1 MIGWKEIDYKKRNK
15 LLFVGAGVLL
25 VTAWFLAFQKTY
37 DAYHENK
44 RLNQLVGSDISN
56 SAQYDFERKSKV
68 LDSLS
73 KVYQSDSAIWND
85 NFLSEASR
93 AINSPRIQV
102 YFNNVSKNA
111 TLVDSATVKFKNL
124 TVKGDYRSIVQSVA
138 ELEKINTLGYLS
150 TVTLKFDNKR
160 VSTNERKVIE
170 GEVGFKI
177 KLEKKSE

>member
-1 MIGWKEIDYKKRNK
+1 MMGWKDIDFKKRNK

-25 VTAWFLAFQKTY
+25 VVAWFLAFRKTY
-37 DAYHENK
+37 DAYLENN

-56 SAQYDFERKSKV
+56 STQYDFDRKNNL

-73 KVYQSDSAIWND
+73 SVYESDSAVWND

-93 AINSPRIQV
+93 AVNSPRIQV
-102 YFNNVSKNA
+102 YFNNLSKN
-111 TLVDSATVKFKNL
+111 TVLVDSAAVKLKSL
-124 TVKGDYRSIVQSVA
+124 TVKGDYRSIVESVT

-150 TVTLKFDNKR
+150 SVTLKFDNKR
-160 VSTNERKVIE
+160 VSTTDRKVIE

-177 KLEKKSE
+177 KLKK